1 MKRIGCDTKVL
12 ETDRPTR
19 AGHWRKESAG
29 RAQSSGSSPKQGNL
43 GMRLILFLALAVIV
57 WVQPAFA
64 QQGNGSCAAIL
75 IGNSDYMWGGDPGLK
90 EPINDARSL
99 GDELKRA
106 GFDVEVRENL
116 TKDEMQ
122 RALNGF
128 YAKIKRGMTGL
139 VFFSGYG
146 IQANRQS
153 YLIPVDV
160 DIWNESEVQPKG
172 VSLDNILAEMNK
184 RGANVKIAIVDA
196 ARRNPF
202 ERRFRKAG
210 AEGLPPVSAPLGTL
224 VLYSATAGTPG
235 GLVKDSAAERS
246 LFVGELVKEIRG
258 QGVSAEEVFN
268 RTRMG
273 VSRASSNEQNP
284 WISSSLSQEFSFP
297 SCGRGAAPRI
307 VNNGTTNT
315 NTNTGVGSPNTNT
328 GIGSSTNTGT
338 NTNTNVNTG
347 TSTTASNNTSTFEA
361 PPPRQQPPQPPACVV
376 ANVPP
381 PKPIGTPPSEEL
393 RGLDERVRRNTRD
406 AVAFYRRGQFYARY
420 SQFTRAISDFD
431 EAIRLKPDDPEA
443 LNNRCW
449 ARTMLGDTTKALQ
462 DCNEALKLRPAY
474 GDALD
479 SRGLINLKLCHNTEA
494 LSDYDSAVKYNPRQ
508 ASSLFGRGVAK
519 LRIGNT
525 AGGNDDIVAAKAIAP
540 SIAEEFK
547 EYGVTTGTS
556 EASAR

>member
-1 MKRIGCDTKVL
+1 
-12 ETDRPTR
+12 
-19 AGHWRKESAG
+19 
-29 RAQSSGSSPKQGNL
+29 
-43 GMRLILFLALAVIV
+43 MRLILFFALAVMV

-64 QQGNGSCAAIL
+64 QQGNGSCAALL

-106 GFDVEVRENL
+106 GFDIEVRENL
-116 TKDEMQ
+116 SRDEMQ

-172 VSLDNILAEMNK
+172 MSLDNILAEMNK

-307 VNNGTTNT
+307 VNNATSTS
-315 NTNTGVGSPNTNT
+315 TNTGGSTNTNT

-338 NTNTNVNTG
+338 NTNVNSG
-347 TSTTASNNTSTFEA
+347 SSTTASNNTSIYE
-361 PPPRQQPPQPPACVV
+361 PPPRPQPPACIV

-381 PKPIGTPPSEEL
+381 PKPTGTLPNEEL
-393 RGLDERVRRNTRD
+393 SSLDERVRRNPRD

-431 EAIRLKPDDPEA
+431 QAIRLKPDDPEA

-449 ARTMLGDTTKALQ
+449 ARIMLGDTTKAMQ

-479 SRGLINLKLCHNTEA
+479 SRGLINLKLCHNSEA

-519 LRIGNT
+519 VRTGNT
-525 AGGNDDIVAAKAIAP
+525 ASGNEDIVAAKAIAP

-547 EYGVTTGTS
+547 EYGVTTVTN
-556 EASAR
+556 EASGR

>member
-12 ETDRPTR
+12 ETDRPSR
-19 AGHWRKESAG
+19 AGHWRKERAG

-43 GMRLILFLALAVIV
+43 GMRLILFLALAAIV

-116 TKDEMQ
+116 SRDEMQ

-172 VSLDNILAEMNK
+172 ISLDNILAEMNK

-297 SCGRGAAPRI
+297 SCGRGAPRI
-307 VNNGTTNT
+307 VNNATNANT
-315 NTNTGVGSPNTNT
+315 GSGPANTNTGT
-328 GIGSSTNTGT
+328 GSSTNTGT
-338 NTNTNVNTG
+338 STNTNANTG
-347 TSTTASNNTSTFEA
+347 TSTTASNNTAVQA
-361 PPPRQQPPQPPACVV
+361 PPPRQPPPQPPTCVV

-393 RGLDERVRRNTRD
+393 KSLDERVRRNARD

-449 ARTMLGDTTKALQ
+449 ARTMLGDTTKAMQ

-519 LRIGNT
+519 VRIGNT
-525 AGGNDDIVAAKAIAP
+525 ASGNEDIVAAKAIAP

-547 EYGVTTGTS
+547 EYGVTTAIS
-556 EASAR
+556 EASGR

>member
-12 ETDRPTR
+12 EAARPTR
-19 AGHWRKESAG
+19 AGHWRKQRGA
-29 RAQSSGSSPKQGNL
+29 RAQLLGSSPKQGNL
-43 GMRLILFLALAVIV
+43 GMRLVLFFALATIF
-57 WVQPAFA
+57 WVQPVSA
-64 QQGNGSCAAIL
+64 QQGNGSCAALL
-75 IGNSDYMWGGDPGLK
+75 IGNSDYMWGGDPALK

-116 TKDEMQ
+116 SKDEMQ
-122 RALNGF
+122 RAINGF
-128 YAKIKRGMTGL
+128 YAKLKRGMTGL

-297 SCGRGAAPRI
+297 SCGRGAPPRI
-307 VNNGTTNT
+307 ANNT
-315 NTNTGVGSPNTNT
+315 
-328 GIGSSTNTGT
+328 TGT
-338 NTNTNVNTG
+338 NTNTGISSNTN
-347 TSTTASNNTSTFEA
+347 TSTNTNTNINSSNTTASNTNTFDVQSTR
-361 PPPRQQPPQPPACVV
+361 PPAAPACVV
-376 ANVPP
+376 ANVAP
-381 PKPIGTPPSEEL
+381 PKPSGTPPSDEL
-393 RGLDERVRRNTRD
+393 KTLDERVRRNTRD
-406 AVAFYRRGQFYARY
+406 AVAYYRRGQFYARY
-420 SQFTRAISDFD
+420 AQFNRAISDFD

-449 ARTMLGDTTKALQ
+449 ARIMLGDTTKAMQ

-494 LSDYDSAVKYNPRQ
+494 LSDYDSAVRYNPRQ

-519 LRIGNT
+519 VRTGNT

-547 EYGVTTGTS
+547 EYGVTTGTT
-556 EASAR
+556 EAAGR

>member
-1 MKRIGCDTKVL
+1 
-12 ETDRPTR
+12 
-19 AGHWRKESAG
+19 
-29 RAQSSGSSPKQGNL
+29 
-43 GMRLILFLALAVIV
+43 MRLVLFFALAIIF
-57 WVQPAFA
+57 WVQPASA
-64 QQGNGSCAAIL
+64 QQGNGSCAALL
-75 IGNSDYMWGGDPGLK
+75 IGNSDYMWGGDPALK

-116 TKDEMQ
+116 SKDEMQ
-122 RALNGF
+122 RAINGF
-128 YAKIKRGMTGL
+128 YAKLKRGMTGL

-210 AEGLPPVSAPLGTL
+210 AEGLPLVSAPLGTL

-284 WISSSLSQEFSFP
+284 WISSSNP
-297 SCGRGAAPRI
+297 
-307 VNNGTTNT
+307 
-315 NTNTGVGSPNTNT
+315 
-328 GIGSSTNTGT
+328 
-338 NTNTNVNTG
+338 
-347 TSTTASNNTSTFEA
+347 
-361 PPPRQQPPQPPACVV
+361 
-376 ANVPP
+376 
-381 PKPIGTPPSEEL
+381 
-393 RGLDERVRRNTRD
+393 TRTRSIWSAHC
-406 AVAFYRRGQFYARY
+406 AVASSIRTSASREPERYASIASWMARGVDAAA
-420 SQFTRAISDFD
+420 T
-431 EAIRLKPDDPEA
+431 IR
-443 LNNRCW
+443 
-449 ARTMLGDTTKALQ
+449 
-462 DCNEALKLRPAY
+462 
-474 GDALD
+474 
-479 SRGLINLKLCHNTEA
+479 S
-494 LSDYDSAVKYNPRQ
+494 SSASPTS
-508 ASSLFGRGVAK
+508 ASSSRS
-519 LRIGNT
+519 R
-525 AGGNDDIVAAKAIAP
+525 
-540 SIAEEFK
+540 S
-547 EYGVTTGTS
+547 TS
-556 EASAR
+556 ASARCATADQPAR

>member
-1 MKRIGCDTKVL
+1 MKRIGCNTKVL
-12 ETDRPTR
+12 EPDRPTR
-19 AGHWRKESAG
+19 AGRWRKGRAG
-29 RAQSSGSSPKQGNL
+29 RARLSGGSPKQGIL
-43 GMRLILFLALAVIV
+43 GMRLVLFSLLSLALAAMV

-64 QQGNGSCAAIL
+64 QQGNGSCAALL
-75 IGNSDYMWGGDPGLK
+75 IGNSDYMWGGDPALK

-116 TKDEMQ
+116 SKDEMQ
-122 RALNGF
+122 RAINGF
-128 YAKIKRGMTGL
+128 YGKLKRGMTGL

-160 DIWNESEVQPKG
+160 DIWNESEVAPKG
-172 VSLDNILAEMNK
+172 ISLDNILAEMNK
-184 RGANVKIAIVDA
+184 RGSNVKIAIVDA

-224 VLYSATAGTPG
+224 VLYSATPGTPG

-297 SCGRGAAPRI
+297 GCGRGAPPPAPR
-307 VNNGTTNT
+307 VAST
-315 NTNTGVGSPNTNT
+315 NTNTGS
-328 GIGSSTNTGT
+328 
-338 NTNTNVNTG
+338 NTG
-347 TSTTASNNTSTFEA
+347 TSASPSPGPNANPGGSATASNNNTFDVQSTR
-361 PPPRQQPPQPPACVV
+361 PLPPPACVV
-376 ANVPP
+376 ANVQPP
-381 PKPIGTPPSEEL
+381 RPTGSPPVDEL
-393 RGLDERVRRNTRD
+393 KSLDERVRRNTRD

-420 SQFTRAISDFD
+420 GQFNRAISDFD

-479 SRGLINLKLCHNTEA
+479 SRGLINLKLCHNAEA
-494 LSDYDSAVKYNPRQ
+494 LSDYESAVKYNPRQ

-519 LRIGNT
+519 LRSNNT
-525 AGGNDDIVAAKAIAP
+525 AGGNDDIVAAKAISP
-540 SIAEEFK
+540 NIAEEFK
-547 EYGVTTGTS
+547 EYGLTTGTS
-556 EASAR
+556 EASGR

>member
-12 ETDRPTR
+12 DKDRLAC
-19 AGHWRKESAG
+19 AGHWRKERAG

-43 GMRLILFLALAVIV
+43 GMRLVLMLAFAVIV

-64 QQGNGSCAAIL
+64 QQGNGSCAALL
-75 IGNSDYMWGGDPGLK
+75 IGNSDYMWGGDPALK

-116 TKDEMQ
+116 SKDEMQ
-122 RALNGF
+122 RALNGL
-128 YAKIKRGMTGL
+128 YAKIRRGMTGL

-172 VSLDNILAEMNK
+172 ISLDNILAEMNK

-297 SCGRGAAPRI
+297 SCGRGASSRI
-307 VNNGTTNT
+307 VNNATGTNT
-315 NTNTGVGSPNTNT
+315 NTNTNTNT

-338 NTNTNVNTG
+338 STNTNTG
-347 TSTTASNNTSTFEA
+347 ASTTASNSTSTFDVQSSR
-361 PPPRQQPPQPPACVV
+361 PQPPQPPACVV

-381 PKPIGTPPSEEL
+381 PKPTGTPPSDEL
-393 RGLDERVRRNTRD
+393 RSLDERVRRNARD
-406 AVAFYRRGQFYARY
+406 AVAYYRRGQFYARY
-420 SQFTRAISDFD
+420 GQFTRAISDFD

-449 ARTMLGDTTKALQ
+449 ARTMLGDTSKALQ
-462 DCNEALKLRPAY
+462 DCTGALKLRPAY

-479 SRGLINLKLCHNTEA
+479 SRGLINLKLCHNNEA
-494 LSDYDSAVKYNPRQ
+494 LTDYDSAVRYNPRQ

-519 LRIGNT
+519 VRTGNT
-525 AGGNDDIVAAKAIAP
+525 AGGNDDIVAAKAITP

>member
-1 MKRIGCDTKVL
+1 
-12 ETDRPTR
+12 
-19 AGHWRKESAG
+19 
-29 RAQSSGSSPKQGNL
+29 
-43 GMRLILFLALAVIV
+43 
-57 WVQPAFA
+57 
-64 QQGNGSCAAIL
+64 
-75 IGNSDYMWGGDPGLK
+75 
-90 EPINDARSL
+90 
-99 GDELKRA
+99 
-106 GFDVEVRENL
+106 
-116 TKDEMQ
+116 MQ
-122 RALNGF
+122 RAVNGF
-128 YAKIKRGMTGL
+128 YAKLKRGMTGL

-160 DIWNESEVQPKG
+160 DIWNETEVQPKG
-172 VSLDNILAEMNK
+172 VALDNILAEMNK

-235 GLVKDSAAERS
+235 GLVKDSSAERS

-273 VSRASSNEQNP
+273 VSRASANEQNP

-297 SCGRGAAPRI
+297 SCGRGASPQPPPR
-307 VNNGTTNT
+307 VANTTNT
-315 NTNTGVGSPNTNT
+315 NTGT
-328 GIGSSTNTGT
+328 STNPS
-338 NTNTNVNTG
+338 VNTG
-347 TSTTASNNTSTFEA
+347 GSTTASNTTNTFDVQST
-361 PPPRQQPPQPPACVV
+361 RPQPPACVV
-376 ANVPP
+376 ANVPS
-381 PKPIGTPPSEEL
+381 PKPTGTPPSDEL
-393 RGLDERVRRNTRD
+393 KSLDERVRRNTRD

-420 SQFTRAISDFD
+420 SQFNRAISDFD

-449 ARTMLGDTTKALQ
+449 ARAMLGDTTKALQ

-479 SRGLINLKLCHNTEA
+479 SRGLINLKLCKNLDA
-494 LSDYDSAVKYNPRQ
+494 LSDYELGGEIQSAAGIVAVRARCRQ
-508 ASSLFGRGVAK
+508 AADRQHRWRQRRHRLRQSDRAEHRRGVQGVRRDGRQHRGVGKVNGFSVAQWARSVCPEPFHFTDRRATVGH
-519 LRIGNT
+519 LFERI
-525 AGGNDDIVAAKAIAP
+525 V
-540 SIAEEFK
+540 
-547 EYGVTTGTS
+547 
-556 EASAR
+556 

>member
-12 ETDRPTR
+12 DTDRPTR
-19 AGHWRKESAG
+19 AVHWRKGSAG
-29 RAQSSGSSPKQGNL
+29 RPRSSGSSPKQGNL
-43 GMRLILFLALAVIV
+43 GMRLVLLLALAVLA

-64 QQGNGSCAAIL
+64 QQGNGSCAALL
-75 IGNSDYMWGGDPGLK
+75 IGNSDYMWGGDPALK

-99 GDELKRA
+99 GDELRRA
-106 GFDVEVRENL
+106 GFDVETRENL
-116 TKDEMQ
+116 SKDEMQ

-196 ARRNPF
+196 ARRNPY

-297 SCGRGAAPRI
+297 SCGRGASPRI

-315 NTNTGVGSPNTNT
+315 NT
-328 GIGSSTNTGT
+328 GIGSSTANTGGNSSTSTGT
-338 NTNTNVNTG
+338 NSNTG
-347 TSTTASNNTSTFEA
+347 TSTTASNSTSTFDVQS
-361 PPPRQQPPQPPACVV
+361 RPPQPPACVV
-376 ANVPP
+376 ANVSP
-381 PKPIGTPPSEEL
+381 PKPIGTPPSDEL
-393 RGLDERVRRNTRD
+393 KSLDERVRRNARD

-449 ARTMLGDTTKALQ
+449 ARAMQGDTTRAMQ

-494 LSDYDSAVKYNPRQ
+494 LSDYDSAVRYNPRQ

-519 LRIGNT
+519 VRTGNT

-547 EYGVTTGTS
+547 EYGVTTGTI
-556 EASAR
+556 EASGR

>member
-1 MKRIGCDTKVL
+1 
-12 ETDRPTR
+12 
-19 AGHWRKESAG
+19 
-29 RAQSSGSSPKQGNL
+29 
-43 GMRLILFLALAVIV
+43 MRVVLFLALAVMV

-64 QQGNGSCAAIL
+64 QQGNGSCAALL
-75 IGNSDYMWGGDPGLK
+75 IGNSDYMWGGDPALK
-90 EPINDARSL
+90 EPLNDARSL
-99 GDELKRA
+99 GDELRRA

-116 TKDEMQ
+116 SRDEMQ
-122 RALNGF
+122 RAINGF
-128 YAKIKRGMTGL
+128 YGKLKRGMTGL

-172 VSLDNILAEMNK
+172 ISLDNVLAEMNK

-235 GLVKDSAAERS
+235 GLVKDSSAARS

-297 SCGRGAAPRI
+297 SCGRGASPQPPPR
-307 VNNGTTNT
+307 VATGT
-315 NTNTGVGSPNTNT
+315 NTNTGVGTNT
-328 GIGSSTNTGT
+328 SSNTG
-338 NTNTNVNTG
+338 G
-347 TSTTASNNTSTFEA
+347 STTANNTTSTFDVQSSR
-361 PPPRQQPPQPPACVV
+361 PPPPPACVV

-381 PKPIGTPPSEEL
+381 LKPTGTPPSDEL
-393 RGLDERVRRNTRD
+393 KSLDERVRRNGRD

-420 SQFTRAISDFD
+420 SQFNRAISDFD

-449 ARTMLGDTTKALQ
+449 ARAMLGDTTKALQ

-479 SRGLINLKLCHNTEA
+479 SRGLIHLKLCHNLDA
-494 LSDYDSAVKYNPRQ
+494 LSDYDSAVRYNPRQ

-519 LRIGNT
+519 LRTGNT

>member
-12 ETDRPTR
+12 EADRPTR
-19 AGHWRKESAG
+19 AGHWRKQRAG
-29 RAQSSGSSPKQGNL
+29 RVRSLGSSPKQGIL
-43 GMRLILFLALAVIV
+43 GMRLILLLALAAMV

-64 QQGNGSCAAIL
+64 QQGNGSCAALL
-75 IGNSDYMWGGDPGLK
+75 IGNSDYMWGGDPALK

-99 GDELKRA
+99 GDELRRA

-116 TKDEMQ
+116 SRDEMQ
-122 RALNGF
+122 RAINSF
-128 YAKIKRGMTGL
+128 YGKLKRGMTGL

-160 DIWNESEVQPKG
+160 DIWNESEVAPKG

-235 GLVKDSAAERS
+235 GLVKDAAAERS

-273 VSRASSNEQNP
+273 VSRASTNEQNP

-297 SCGRGAAPRI
+297 SCGRAAPPPRI
-307 VNNGTTNT
+307 AN
-315 NTNTGVGSPNTNT
+315 
-328 GIGSSTNTGT
+328 STTGT
-338 NTNTNVNTG
+338 NTNLGSNTATNSSAVTNPNTG
-347 TSTTASNNTSTFEA
+347 GSTTASNNNTFDVQSA
-361 PPPRQQPPQPPACVV
+361 RPPSPPACVV
-376 ANVPP
+376 ANVAP
-381 PKPIGTPPSEEL
+381 PKPTGTPPSDEL
-393 RGLDERVRRNTRD
+393 RGLDDRVRRNTRD

-420 SQFTRAISDFD
+420 GQFNRAISDFD

-449 ARTMLGDTTKALQ
+449 ARTMLGDTAKALQ

-479 SRGLINLKLCHNTEA
+479 SRGLINLKLCHNAEA
-494 LSDYDSAVKYNPRQ
+494 LSDYDAAVRYNPRQ

-519 LRIGNT
+519 VRTNNT
-525 AGGNDDIVAAKAIAP
+525 AGGNDDIIAAKAISP

>member
-1 MKRIGCDTKVL
+1 
-12 ETDRPTR
+12 
-19 AGHWRKESAG
+19 
-29 RAQSSGSSPKQGNL
+29 
-43 GMRLILFLALAVIV
+43 MRLILFFALAVMV

-64 QQGNGSCAAIL
+64 QQGNGSCAALL

-106 GFDVEVRENL
+106 GFDIEVRENL
-116 TKDEMQ
+116 SRDEMQ

-172 VSLDNILAEMNK
+172 MSLDNILAEMNK

-246 LFVGELVKEIRG
+246 LFVGEVVKEIRG

-307 VNNGTTNT
+307 VNNATSTS
-315 NTNTGVGSPNTNT
+315 TNTGGSTNTNT

-338 NTNTNVNTG
+338 NTNVNSG
-347 TSTTASNNTSTFEA
+347 SSTTASNNTSIYE
-361 PPPRQQPPQPPACVV
+361 PPPRPQPPACIV

-381 PKPIGTPPSEEL
+381 PKPTGTLPSEEL
-393 RGLDERVRRNTRD
+393 SSLDERVRRNPRD

-431 EAIRLKPDDPEA
+431 QAIRLKPDDPEA

-449 ARTMLGDTTKALQ
+449 ARIMLGDTTKAMQ

-479 SRGLINLKLCHNTEA
+479 SRGLINLKLCHNSEA

-519 LRIGNT
+519 VRTGNT
-525 AGGNDDIVAAKAIAP
+525 ASGNEDIVAAKAIAP

-547 EYGVTTGTS
+547 EYGVTTVTN
-556 EASAR
+556 EASGR

>member
-12 ETDRPTR
+12 EMDRPTR
-19 AGHWRKESAG
+19 AGHWRKERAG
-29 RAQSSGSSPKQGNL
+29 RAHSSGSSPKQGNL
-43 GMRLILFLALAVIV
+43 GMRLLLFLALAVMV

-64 QQGNGSCAAIL
+64 QQGNGSCAALL
-75 IGNSDYMWGGDPGLK
+75 IGNSDYMWGGDPALK

-116 TKDEMQ
+116 SKDEMQ
-122 RALNGF
+122 RAINGF
-128 YAKIKRGMTGL
+128 YAKLKRGMTGL

-235 GLVKDSAAERS
+235 GLIKDSAAERS

-297 SCGRGAAPRI
+297 SCGRGASPRI
-307 VNNGTTNT
+307 VNNAHRHQHEHRHQLDTIDTNA
-315 NTNTGVGSPNTNT
+315 
-328 GIGSSTNTGT
+328 
-338 NTNTNVNTG
+338 NTNVNT
-347 TSTTASNNTSTFEA
+347 SNTTASNTNTFDVQSTRQ
-361 PPPRQQPPQPPACVV
+361 PPRRRPASSPTCRRRSRPGRRRATSSRASTSGCV
-376 ANVPP
+376 
-381 PKPIGTPPSEEL
+381 
-393 RGLDERVRRNTRD
+393 
-406 AVAFYRRGQFYARY
+406 
-420 SQFTRAISDFD
+420 
-431 EAIRLKPDDPEA
+431 AIRAMP
-443 LNNRCW
+443 
-449 ARTMLGDTTKALQ
+449 
-462 DCNEALKLRPAY
+462 
-474 GDALD
+474 
-479 SRGLINLKLCHNTEA
+479 SR
-494 LSDYDSAVKYNPRQ
+494 S
-508 ASSLFGRGVAK
+508 
-519 LRIGNT
+519 
-525 AGGNDDIVAAKAIAP
+525 IVAASSMPATAS
-540 SIAEEFK
+540 SIARFPISTRRSGSSPTIPK
-547 EYGVTTGTS
+547 RSTTVAGPAPCWATPPRPCRT
-556 EASAR
+556 ATRR

>member
-1 MKRIGCDTKVL
+1 MKRIGWDTKVL

-19 AGHWRKESAG
+19 AGHWRKQRAG

-43 GMRLILFLALAVIV
+43 GMRFILFLALAVLV
-57 WVQPAFA
+57 WAQPASA
-64 QQGNGSCAAIL
+64 QQGNGSCAALL

-116 TKDEMQ
+116 TRDEMQ

-297 SCGRGAAPRI
+297 SCGRGASPRI
-307 VNNGTTNT
+307 VNNAPST
-315 NTNTGVGSPNTNT
+315 NTNTGTGTATNT
-328 GIGSSTNTGT
+328 GIGSNTNTGT
-338 NTNTNVNTG
+338 NTGTNFNTGAG
-347 TSTTASNNTSTFEA
+347 TSTNNTTTFDVQS
-361 PPPRQQPPQPPACVV
+361 RPPACVV
-376 ANVPP
+376 ANVQP
-381 PKPIGTPPSEEL
+381 PKPIGQAPSDEL
-393 RGLDERVRRNTRD
+393 KSLDERVRRNTRD

-420 SQFTRAISDFD
+420 GQFNRAISDFD

-449 ARTMLGDTTKALQ
+449 ARTMLSDTTKAMQ
-462 DCNEALKLRPAY
+462 DCNEALRLRPAY

-519 LRIGNT
+519 VRIGNT

>member
-19 AGHWRKESAG
+19 AGHWRNERAG
-29 RAQSSGSSPKQGNL
+29 RAQSSGSSPKQGIL
-43 GMRLILFLALAVIV
+43 GMRFVLFLALAAMV
-57 WVQPAFA
+57 WAQPAFA
-64 QQGNGSCAAIL
+64 QQGNGSCAALL
-75 IGNSDYMWGGDPGLK
+75 IGNSDYMWGGDPALK

-99 GDELKRA
+99 GDELRRA
-106 GFDVEVRENL
+106 GFDVEVKENL
-116 TKDEMQ
+116 SRDAMQ
-122 RALNGF
+122 RAIDSF
-128 YAKIKRGMTGL
+128 YGKLKRGMTGL

-160 DIWNESEVQPKG
+160 DIWNESEVGPKG
-172 VSLDNILAEMNK
+172 ISLDNILAEMNK

-235 GLVKDSAAERS
+235 GLVKDTAAERS

-297 SCGRGAAPRI
+297 SCGRGSPPPRV
-307 VNNGTTNT
+307 VNNATTTNT
-315 NTNTGVGSPNTNT
+315 PSNSNTGANSSAVTSPNTNF
-328 GIGSSTNTGT
+328 NTQGNAT
-338 NTNTNVNTG
+338 ASNTNTFDVQ
-347 TSTTASNNTSTFEA
+347 STR
-361 PPPRQQPPQPPACVV
+361 PPSPPACVV
-376 ANVPP
+376 ANVAP
-381 PKPIGTPPSEEL
+381 PKPIGSPPSDEL
-393 RGLDERVRRNTRD
+393 RTLDERVRRNTRD
-406 AVAFYRRGQFYARY
+406 AVGFYRRGQFYARY
-420 SQFTRAISDFD
+420 GQFNRAISDFD

-449 ARTMLGDTTKALQ
+449 ARAMLGDTTKALQ

-479 SRGLINLKLCHNTEA
+479 SRGLINLKLCHNAEA
-494 LSDYDSAVKYNPRQ
+494 LSDYDSAVRYNPRQ
-508 ASSLFGRGVAK
+508 ASSLFGRGVAR
-519 LRIGNT
+519 LRTNNT
-525 AGGNDDIVAAKAIAP
+525 AGGNDDIVAAKAISP

-547 EYGVTTGTS
+547 DYGVTTGTS

>member
-29 RAQSSGSSPKQGNL
+29 RARLSGAPLSGAQSSGSSPKQGNL
-43 GMRLILFLALAVIV
+43 GMRLILFFALAVMV

-64 QQGNGSCAAIL
+64 QQGNGSCAALL

-106 GFDVEVRENL
+106 GFGIEVRENL
-116 TKDEMQ
+116 SRDEMQ

-172 VSLDNILAEMNK
+172 MSLDNILAEMNK

-307 VNNGTTNT
+307 VNNATSTS
-315 NTNTGVGSPNTNT
+315 TNTGGSTNTNT

-338 NTNTNVNTG
+338 NTNVNSG
-347 TSTTASNNTSTFEA
+347 SSTTASNNTSIYE
-361 PPPRQQPPQPPACVV
+361 PPPRP
-376 ANVPP
+376 
-381 PKPIGTPPSEEL
+381 
-393 RGLDERVRRNTRD
+393 
-406 AVAFYRRGQFYARY
+406 
-420 SQFTRAISDFD
+420 
-431 EAIRLKPDDPEA
+431 
-443 LNNRCW
+443 
-449 ARTMLGDTTKALQ
+449 
-462 DCNEALKLRPAY
+462 
-474 GDALD
+474 
-479 SRGLINLKLCHNTEA
+479 
-494 LSDYDSAVKYNPRQ
+494 
-508 ASSLFGRGVAK
+508 
-519 LRIGNT
+519 
-525 AGGNDDIVAAKAIAP
+525 
-540 SIAEEFK
+540 
-547 EYGVTTGTS
+547 
-556 EASAR
+556 

>member
-1 MKRIGCDTKVL
+1 
-12 ETDRPTR
+12 
-19 AGHWRKESAG
+19 
-29 RAQSSGSSPKQGNL
+29 
-43 GMRLILFLALAVIV
+43 MRLILFLALAAIV
-57 WVQPAFA
+57 WVQPASA

-116 TKDEMQ
+116 TRDEMQ

-297 SCGRGAAPRI
+297 SCGRGAPRI
-307 VNNGTTNT
+307 VNNATGTNS
-315 NTNTGVGSPNTNT
+315 NTGIGSPNTNT

-338 NTNTNVNTG
+338 STNTNVNTG
-347 TSTTASNNTSTFEA
+347 NSTTAGNSNTTLA
-361 PPPRQQPPQPPACVV
+361 PPRQQPPQPPACVV
-376 ANVPP
+376 ANVSP
-381 PKPIGTPPSEEL
+381 PKPTGTPPSEEL
-393 RGLDERVRRNTRD
+393 RSLDERIRRNTRD

-449 ARTMLGDTTKALQ
+449 ARTMLGDTTKAMQ

-525 AGGNDDIVAAKAIAP
+525 AGGNEDIVAAKAIAP

>member
-12 ETDRPTR
+12 EAGRPTR

-29 RAQSSGSSPKQGNL
+29 RAWLSRGQFSGSSPKQGNL
-43 GMRLILFLALAVIV
+43 GMRLVLFFALAIIS
-57 WVQPAFA
+57 WGQPASA
-64 QQGNGSCAAIL
+64 QQGNGSCAALL
-75 IGNSDYMWGGDPGLK
+75 IGNSDYMWGGDPALK

-116 TKDEMQ
+116 SKDEMQ
-122 RALNGF
+122 RAINGF
-128 YAKIKRGMTGL
+128 YAKLKRGMTGL

-172 VSLDNILAEMNK
+172 VSLDNVLAEMNK

-297 SCGRGAAPRI
+297 SCGRGAQPR
-307 VNNGTTNT
+307 VANTTTGT
-315 NTNTGVGSPNTNT
+315 NTNT
-328 GIGSSTNTGT
+328 GIGSNTNTST
-338 NTNTNVNTG
+338 NTNTNTN
-347 TSTTASNNTSTFEA
+347 SSNTTANNTNTFDVQSTR
-361 PPPRQQPPQPPACVV
+361 PPSAPACIV
-376 ANVPP
+376 ANVAP
-381 PKPIGTPPSEEL
+381 PKPSGTPPSDEL
-393 RGLDERVRRNTRD
+393 KTLDERVRRNTRD
-406 AVAFYRRGQFYARY
+406 AVAYYRRGQFYARY
-420 SQFTRAISDFD
+420 AQFNRAISDFD

-494 LSDYDSAVKYNPRQ
+494 LSDYDSAVRYNPRQ

-519 LRIGNT
+519 VRTGNT

-547 EYGVTTGTS
+547 EYGVTTGTT
-556 EASAR
+556 EAAGR

>member
-12 ETDRPTR
+12 EAARPTR
-19 AGHWRKESAG
+19 AGHWRKQRGA
-29 RAQSSGSSPKQGNL
+29 RAQLLGSSPKQGNL
-43 GMRLILFLALAVIV
+43 GMRLVLFFALATIF
-57 WVQPAFA
+57 WVQPVSA
-64 QQGNGSCAAIL
+64 QQGNGSCAALL
-75 IGNSDYMWGGDPGLK
+75 IGNSDYMWGGDPALK

-116 TKDEMQ
+116 SKDEMQ
-122 RALNGF
+122 RALNGL

-235 GLVKDSAAERS
+235 GLIKDSAAERS

-297 SCGRGAAPRI
+297 SCGRGASPRI
-307 VNNGTTNT
+307 VNNA
-315 NTNTGVGSPNTNT
+315 
-328 GIGSSTNTGT
+328 TGT
-338 NTNTNVNTG
+338 NTNTNTNTNVNSG
-347 TSTTASNNTSTFEA
+347 NSTTASNNTSTFDVQSS
-361 PPPRQQPPQPPACVV
+361 RQPPQPPACVV

-381 PKPIGTPPSEEL
+381 PKPPGTPPSDEL
-393 RGLDERVRRNTRD
+393 SSLDERVRRNPRD

-431 EAIRLKPDDPEA
+431 QAIRLKPDDPEA

-449 ARTMLGDTTKALQ
+449 ARAMLGDTTKALQ

-519 LRIGNT
+519 VRTGNT

-547 EYGVTTGTS
+547 EYGVTTVTN
-556 EASAR
+556 EASGR